1 MTLLRDVPFS
11 AIYWLH
17 SCTGWIATTWILD
30 QPECCH
36 ERNWPVVKV
45 CLRVCEEKDAR
56 TRDGIQCWLENPPA
70 RICMWWQ
77 RRSHNLLFVMRMK
90 HHFFVPLSI
99 LPSSQ
104 LALKL
109 WAMAKGFLS
118 FQIDH
123 SYPRNVLFIPKH
135 THGKHWLDRAWVHPL
150 DQQLLNLAHLL
161 SWCFL
166 VFEASFSV
174 QEDWLPLWHAQLM
187 W

>member
-1 MTLLRDVPFS
+1 MFHSVRSIGCIAALAESQQHESWIDLNAVMKEIDQLWRFAYEFVKKKMPEPEMVSNAGLRTLLHGFACGGSAGVIIFS
-11 AIYWLH
+11 L
-17 SCTGWIATTWILD
+17 SCEWSTIF
-30 QPECCH
+30 
-36 ERNWPVVKV
+36 
-45 CLRVCEEKDAR
+45 
-56 TRDGIQCWLENPPA
+56 
-70 RICMWWQ
+70 
-77 RRSHNLLFVMRMK
+77 LF
-90 HHFFVPLSI
+90 FLSI

-135 THGKHWLDRAWVHPL
+135 TRVKHWLDWAWVHPL